1 MTDLTAIVRP
11 TFQTPATPSAVSP
24 PVPSAAEPT
33 LITEQQLLFSTA
45 AAVALPR
52 VKPRRWVIAI
62 KSVSGAMSALF
73 TDPRP
78 PAKRYTP
85 RRYMYLEN
93 GVMAREMH
101 RL

>member
-1 MTDLTAIVRP
+1 MTDLTATVRP
-11 TFQTPATPSAVSP
+11 TFQTPANPSAVPP
-24 PVPSAAEPT
+24 PVPSAAGST
-33 LITEQQLLFSTA
+33 LITEQQVLFSTA

-52 VKPRRWVIAI
+52 VKPRRWAIAI
-62 KSVSGAMSALF
+62 NSVSGAMSALF

-85 RRYMYLEN
+85 RRYVYLEN
-93 GVMAREMH
+93 AAMAREMH